1 MWDIWPM
8 LLLKAY
14 AKHHGGY
21 HRLLMGRTT
30 DVLRDLTG
38 YPVDNYK
45 LKYLKSTEQMN
56 QLWSKLTQGLEK
68 GNLMASKFKLDNS
81 KGNKEYHSLVM
92 DLIEV
97 TQIVKT
103 ENGSTEAT
111 QMKFVL
117 IETPTFYVSE
127 IRDEYCEKLTKYDA
141 DIRMLIQSADQLN
154 THTGKAN
161 NFGTVEDSEQSNGE
175 FANSQKVQDKIQLRS
190 FSNISTKNC
199 GNYESMIWVPFE

>member
-1 MWDIWPM
+1 M

-154 THTGKAN
+154 TLTGKAN